1 MTEKTNSIT
10 AYKGFDKNFKCR
22 DIQFEIGKTYE
33 HKGEVSDP
41 ESGFYACENPLDV
54 LKHYPPTCRFAVVKC
69 DSEISKD
76 IGDKKIA
83 CGELTVEE
91 EIGLPK
97 LISEA
102 VKWIYTRVDLENKKI
117 NGTGFRSVASNMGN
131 YSASSN
137 TGDQSVASNTGDQ
150 SVASNAGNQ
159 SVASNTGEQSV
170 ASNAGNHS
178 ASSNTGD
185 QSVASNTGDY
195 SVASNTGDYSV
206 ASNAGNQSASSNT
219 GDRSVSCNAGDW
231 SVASNAGEQSVAS
244 SMGYQSEAEV
254 SGLHSVA
261 CALGTQSKAKASE
274 GGAIVCVY
282 RNDDGDLVH
291 IRASK
296 VGENGIKADTWYVLD
311 ETGEF
316 VEYD

>member
-1 MTEKTNSIT
+1 MTEKTNSTT

-54 LKHYPPTCRFAVVKC
+54 LKYYPPTCRFAIVKY

-76 IGDKKIA
+76 VGDKKIA

-131 YSASSN
+131 Y
-137 TGDQSVASNTGDQ
+137 
-150 SVASNAGNQ
+150 
-159 SVASNTGEQSV
+159 
-170 ASNAGNHS
+170 S